1 MNYHITNTDNPVD
14 FPKIEKSPIA
24 RLAAQALD
32 DAIPE
37 TWSTLS
43 YEQLQRFQQ
52 RFAELLIQECAS
64 LTLDYA
70 GPEHYAG
77 WLDYRDEI
85 KQHFGVK

>member
-1 MNYHITNTDNPVD
+1 MNNT
-14 FPKIEKSPIA
+14 IENSPIA
-24 RLAAQALD
+24 RLAGQALD

-52 RFAELLIQECAS
+52 RFAELLIQECANVAYKHNRCDWADVS
-64 LTLDYA
+64 KS
-70 GPEHYAG
+70 
-77 WLDYRDEI
+77 I